1 MNIVGLPGINPWTEQ
16 WMKDLIKTLDLGQT
30 STYVHRYHHWDN
42 PGTKMNLESELASI
56 AKEEADVVI
65 AKSAGVVLALTGKAK
80 GLIVSKSFIFIGTP
94 VSGMHER
101 NLKLLEELVNAQVPC
116 LFIQQRDD
124 RAGSF
129 KTLQQHITQ
138 SPLIKLAE
146 ISGSDHKYTDI
157 HLLK

>member
-65 AKSAGVVLALTGKAK
+65 AKSAGVVLALTGKANDCRSRK
-80 GLIVSKSFIFIGTP
+80 AWF
-94 VSGMHER
+94 
-101 NLKLLEELVNAQVPC
+101 
-116 LFIQQRDD
+116 
-124 RAGSF
+124 
-129 KTLQQHITQ
+129 
-138 SPLIKLAE
+138 
-146 ISGSDHKYTDI
+146 I
-157 HLLK
+157 HLESCTDATPAGTQRRTDWQPAY